1 MYNIYIYMYTCN
13 IYIYILFI
21 CIYIYLSYQPQFSQ
35 RRAVENDPL
44 PPTATTPEN
53 SPRQTRAHLM
63 PFA

>member
-1 MYNIYIYMYTCN
+1 MLWYNIFIDIYTLFIYTYYIYIYP
-13 IYIYILFI
+13 I
-21 CIYIYLSYQPQFSQ
+21 QPQFSQ
-35 RRAVENDPL
+35 RRALENDPL